1 MGVLRRTSARCG
13 ERTYVNQT
21 EGENT
26 MKKFLATIMSVAV
39 VAAFT
44 PMASAQSTC
53 PPEVAKAK
61 SMLSQ
66 KSTTQAPRTLAGA
79 RTSDPQAGRGQ
90 DVQAPRSLAGAR
102 TTDPQAAR
110 GENPQAARGENPQA
124 ARGENPQA
132 ARGENPQAA
141 CGENPQAARG
151 ENPQAARGENPQ
163 AARGKKPQ
171 AARGENP
178 QAARGENPQAAR
190 GENPQAARGE
200 NPQAARGQ
208 DVQTARGGSAAK
220 PSGDVNKA
228 SGLIKEAE
236 AACKAGDVKTAKEKA
251 DAAISILK

>member
-1 MGVLRRTSARCG
+1 
-13 ERTYVNQT
+13 
-21 EGENT
+21 
-26 MKKFLATIMSVAV
+26 MKRFLATVMSVAV
-39 VAAFT
+39 VATFS
-44 PMASAQSTC
+44 PMASAQTAC

-61 SMLSQ
+61 AMLSQ
-66 KSTTQAPRTLAGA
+66 KPTTQAPRTLAGA
-79 RTSDPQAGRGQ
+79 RTQQEPQAARGQ

-102 TTDPQAAR
+102 SQMDPQAAR

-124 ARGENPQA
+124 ARGEN
-132 ARGENPQAA
+132 
-141 CGENPQAARG
+141 
-151 ENPQAARGENPQ
+151 
-163 AARGKKPQ
+163 PQ

-208 DVQTARGGSAAK
+208 DVQTARGASAAK

-236 AACKAGDVKTAKEKA
+236 AACKAGDVKSAKEKA